1 MLEAAQ
7 HDQVDEAAIPA
18 LLSQVTATDTG
29 GSERGWLKPSRHPPR
44 TMQRVDAPD
53 GPQRTRVTKVPAK

>member
-18 LLSQVTATDTG
+18 LLSQVTARDTG
-29 GSERGWLKPSRHPPR
+29 GSERGWLKPSKHPPR
-44 TMQRVDAPD
+44 TMQRVDTSD
-53 GPQRTRVTKVPAK
+53 GPHRTHMTKVLAK